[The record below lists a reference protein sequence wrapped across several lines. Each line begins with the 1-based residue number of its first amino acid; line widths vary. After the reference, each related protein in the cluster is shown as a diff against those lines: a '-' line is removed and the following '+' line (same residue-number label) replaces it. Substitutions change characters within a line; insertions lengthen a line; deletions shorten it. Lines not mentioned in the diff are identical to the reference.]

1 VKFPWNHRQP
11 PWSGPSSS
19 DRELAN
25 NEMHL
30 TSAAQA
36 TGARR

>member
-1 VKFPWNHRQP
+1 MKFPWRHRQP
-11 PWSGPSSS
+11 PCAAVSSP
-19 DRELAN
+19 DLELAN